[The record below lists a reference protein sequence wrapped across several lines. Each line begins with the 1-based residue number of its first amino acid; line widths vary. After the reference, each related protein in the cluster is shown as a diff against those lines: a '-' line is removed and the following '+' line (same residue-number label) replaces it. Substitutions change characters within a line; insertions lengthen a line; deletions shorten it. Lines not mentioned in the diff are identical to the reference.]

1 MYIKTTMAEKKP
13 ELVAKPD
20 PQYQKVF
27 TLLKALEQKVNN
39 LNREV
44 ELIKGEYIRKL
55 SEMKKDMRNVDDQM
69 IDTKATVSKLDQK
82 MGLVI
87 QELKSF
93 ADKREM
99 DVLRKYLEY
108 VNPMQFVTQDQFD
121 KLREEIKDGR
131 K

>member
-13 ELVAKPD
+13 EPVAKPD

-55 SEMKKDMRNVDDQM
+55 SEMKKDLRNVDDQM

>member
-1 MYIKTTMAEKKP
+1 MYIKTTMADKKP
-13 ELVAKPD
+13 EPVAKPD

-55 SEMKKDMRNVDDQM
+55 SGMKKDMRDVTDQM
-69 IDTKATVSKLDQK
+69 IDTKASVSKLDQK

-93 ADKREM
+93 ADKREV

-121 KLREEIKDGR
+121 KLREEIKNGR
-131 K
+131 E

>member
-1 MYIKTTMAEKKP
+1 MAEKKP
-13 ELVAKPD
+13 EPVAKPD

-108 VNPMQFVTQDQFD
+108 VNPMQFVTQDQLD
-121 KLREEIKDGR
+121 NLREEIKDGR

>member
-13 ELVAKPD
+13 EPVAKPD

>member
-1 MYIKTTMAEKKP
+1 MAEKKP
-13 ELVAKPD
+13 EPVAKPD

>member
-1 MYIKTTMAEKKP
+1 
-13 ELVAKPD
+13 
-20 PQYQKVF
+20 
-27 TLLKALEQKVNN
+27 
-39 LNREV
+39 
-44 ELIKGEYIRKL
+44 
-55 SEMKKDMRNVDDQM
+55 MKKDMRDVTDQM
-69 IDTKATVSKLDQK
+69 IDTKASVAKLDQK

-93 ADKREM
+93 ADKREV

-121 KLREEIKDGR
+121 KLREEIKNGR

>member
-1 MYIKTTMAEKKP
+1 
-13 ELVAKPD
+13 
-20 PQYQKVF
+20 
-27 TLLKALEQKVNN
+27 
-39 LNREV
+39 
-44 ELIKGEYIRKL
+44 
-55 SEMKKDMRNVDDQM
+55 MKKDMRNVDDQM